1 MKECK
6 AEVGGG
12 VLKKDDIRVESDRYI
27 TVVTSTVGNLAAM
40 YFQEAKKE
48 PREKDSGK

>member
-6 AEVGGG
+6 TDVGG
-12 VLKKDDIRVESDRYI
+12 VLKKDDIRVESDRYF

-40 YFQEAKKE
+40 YFQEGKKE
-48 PREKDSGK
+48 SREKDSKK